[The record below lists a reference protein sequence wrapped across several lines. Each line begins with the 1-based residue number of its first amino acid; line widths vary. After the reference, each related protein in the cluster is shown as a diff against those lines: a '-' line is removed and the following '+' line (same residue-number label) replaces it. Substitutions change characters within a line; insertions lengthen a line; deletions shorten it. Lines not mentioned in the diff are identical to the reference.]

1 MSDNSNIMKVWG
13 ERRRLL
19 LTDKVE
25 IDLLYLKANTFC
37 SKHKHKNKINRFY
50 IIEGEVRIET
60 EFGTKGLQKDQS
72 FEVRPPLIH
81 RFYALKNSV
90 VIESAYVEDGLIQPM
105 DIQRFLQGG
114 RYIEGRGNLTE
125 DTLRKEGLL

>member
-1 MSDNSNIMKVWG
+1 MSDNSNIYKIWG
-13 ERRRLL
+13 ERRRML
-19 LTDKVE
+19 LTKQCE
-25 IDLLYLKANTFC
+25 IDLLYLKANTFS
-37 SKHKHKNKINRFY
+37 SKHNHKNKINRFY
-50 IIEGEVRIET
+50 VIEGEVRIET
-60 EFGTKGLQKDQS
+60 EFGTKFLKKDQS

-81 RFYALKNSV
+81 RFYALRDSIMV
-90 VIESAYVEDGLIQPM
+90 ELAYVEDGLIQPT